1 MQGPYPWPS
10 SQDIRLAHQIVEAGL
25 PLHIAVRDHVIT
37 GSKGRSSMRSMGC
50 FSSRRHCGG
59 GGGSYMERVS
69 RISKH
74 WTWAAPLLAWL
85 MILLGFGTSI
95 PAILLAAVLV
105 GAVLAAVHHAELIA
119 HRVGEPFGTFVLAVA
134 VTVIELGLIVA
145 LMSAAGESAE
155 TLARDTVF
163 AAVMIILNG
172 LVGICIF
179 LGALRHKEQIFQQTG
194 VSASLATL
202 CALTVLTLILPN
214 FTVSEPGP
222 VYSFSQ
228 LGFVAVVSFLLY
240 ATFVAVQTVRHR
252 DYFLPDKAVAADH
265 DSHAEPPSVQ
275 RAWLSAA
282 LLLACLGAVVLLA
295 KSLATPVESAVAGVG
310 APRALVGV
318 IIAALVLLPESIA
331 AVRATLANRLQ
342 TSLNL
347 GLGSALATIGLTI
360 PAVAAL
366 AIIADMPIALGLDS
380 KSAVLLFLTL
390 IVSTLTLGTGKTT
403 ILQGAVH
410 LVIFAVYLF
419 TTIVP

>member
-1 MQGPYPWPS
+1 MQRALQHW
-10 SQDIRLAHQIVEAGL
+10 IWLAPA
-25 PLHIAVRDHVIT
+25 AA
-37 GSKGRSSMRSMGC
+37 
-50 FSSRRHCGG
+50 
-59 GGGSYMERVS
+59 
-69 RISKH
+69 
-74 WTWAAPLLAWL
+74 WA
-85 MILLGFGTSI
+85 
-95 PAILLAAVLV
+95 LLAAGIGLKVSPILLSAV
-105 GAVLAAVHHAELIA
+105 MIATVLAAVHHAELIA
-119 HRVGEPFGTFVLAVA
+119 HKVGEPFGTFLLAVA
-134 VTVIELGLIVA
+134 VTVIELGLIVT
-145 LMSAAGESAE
+145 LMSAAGPDAA

-179 LGALRHKEQIFQQTG
+179 VGAIRHKEQVFQQTG

-202 CALTVLTLILPN
+202 CALTVLTLVLPN

-240 ATFVAVQTVRHR
+240 VTFIAVQTVRHR
-252 DYFLPDKAVAADH
+252 DYFLPERAVAADTEA
-265 DSHAEPPSVQ
+265 HAEPPSAA
-275 RAWLSAA
+275 RAWLSFV

-295 KSLATPVESAVAGVG
+295 KKLSAPIEDAVAAAG

-318 IIAALVLLPESIA
+318 IIAALVLLPESVA
-331 AVRATLANRLQ
+331 AMRATLANRLQ

-366 AIIADMPIALGLDS
+366 SIAADLPIALGLDA

-390 IVSTLTLGTGKTT
+390 IVATLSLGTGRTT
-403 ILQGAVH
+403 VLQGAVH